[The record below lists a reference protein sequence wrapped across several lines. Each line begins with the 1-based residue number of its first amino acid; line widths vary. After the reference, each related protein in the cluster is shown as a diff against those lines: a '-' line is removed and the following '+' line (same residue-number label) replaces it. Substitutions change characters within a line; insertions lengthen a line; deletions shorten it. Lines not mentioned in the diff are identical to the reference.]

1 MRKPLSQK
9 TWSLLNSKG
18 TLRFGPGDRKRL
30 LDARKK
36 READAEAFAAK
47 QQAIADSYRR
57 RPTPTGRA

>member
-9 TWSLLNSKG
+9 SWSLLTSKG

-30 LDARKK
+30 LDDRRK
-36 READAEAFAAK
+36 READDEAFKAK

-57 RPTPTGRA
+57 RPKPDGRA

>member
-9 TWSLLNSKG
+9 SWSLLTSKG

-30 LDARKK
+30 LDDHRK
-36 READAEAFAAK
+36 READDEAFKAK

-57 RPTPTGRA
+57 RPKPDGRA

>member
-9 TWSLLNSKG
+9 SWSLLTSKG

-30 LDARKK
+30 LDDRRK
-36 READAEAFAAK
+36 READDEAFKAK

-57 RPTPTGRA
+57 RPTPTGRS